1 MKPRNVF
8 PLVLLLVSCST
19 IQNSGY
25 ATPANAKVAATIVC
39 NATLTF
45 GIKPADQT
53 KVANYIY
60 GVAHG
65 LRSFA
70 SGTVPSPDEVK
81 STVAI
86 FTSNTNVGQ
95 WASLGTSIQSI
106 YAGLYS
112 NLKGNPKL
120 AADYLEAIA
129 EGCENAAYPFTAH
142 ATPAPTP
149 TVDQG
154 P

>member
-1 MKPRNVF
+1 MKLKPILTLALAI
-8 PLVLLLVSCST
+8 PLLSCST
-19 IQNSGY
+19 LQNGGY
-25 ATPANAKVAATIVC
+25 ATPANAKIAATIVC

-45 GIKPADQT
+45 GIKPADQN

-60 GVAHG
+60 GIAHG

-70 SGTVPSPDEVK
+70 SGTVPTPDEINA
-81 STVAI
+81 TVAL
-86 FTSNTNVGQ
+86 FTKNTNIGQ

-120 AADYLEAIA
+120 AAQYLEAIA
-129 EGCENAAYPFTAH
+129 EGCEDAAYPFSTH
-142 ATPAPTP
+142 TSTPTATP
-149 TVDQG
+149 
-154 P
+154 

>member
-1 MKPRNVF
+1 MKR
-8 PLVLLLVSCST
+8 LILSLTAVSLIGCASV
-19 IQNSGY
+19 QNSGY
-25 ATPANAKVAATIVC
+25 ATPDNAKIAATLVC

-45 GIKPADQT
+45 GIKPADQN

-60 GVAHG
+60 GIAHG

-70 SGTVPSPDEVK
+70 SGTVPSPDEI
-81 STVAI
+81 SATVAL
-86 FTSNTNVGQ
+86 FTKNTNVGQ

-106 YAGLYS
+106 YAGLYA

-120 AADYLEAIA
+120 AAQYLEAIA
-129 EGCENAAYPFTAH
+129 EGCENAAYPYTNPH
-142 ATPAPTP
+142 PTP
-149 TVDQG
+149 TAT